1 MKNIIEFLSELK
13 ENNNRDWFTA
23 NKAAYKEVEKEFNQF
38 AEKLIEGIS
47 QFDPSVKNLN
57 AKDCTFRI
65 YRDVRFS
72 PNKDPYKTHM
82 AAYVCPNGKKS
93 GLAGYYF
100 HVEAPGSDYIGGH
113 ILATGIHSPEPKVL
127 QSIREEILDNGDAF
141 VKAIK
146 KAKGFE
152 LDESLKLKKVPK
164 DFPQDYKYA
173 DYLKLKNYSLMK
185 SLSDDFLMSDNLLEN
200 CLSEFKKSL
209 DFNHMLNRAANFAFD
224 EI

>member
-1 MKNIIEFLSELK
+1 MKDIVEFLTKLK

-23 NKAAYKEVEKEFNQF
+23 NKPLYKKVEAEFNAFTQ
-38 AEKLIEGIS
+38 KLIEGIS
-47 QFDPSVKNLN
+47 RFDHSVKNLTP
-57 AKDCTFRI
+57 KDCTFRI

-72 PNKDPYKTHM
+72 LNKDPYKTHM
-82 AAYVCPNGKKS
+82 AAYICPNGKNS

-100 HVEAPGSDYIGGH
+100 HVEAPGSDYIGAH
-113 ILATGIHSPEPKVL
+113 ILATGIYAPEPKVL

-152 LDESLKLKKVPK
+152 VDESSKLKKVPK

-173 DYLKLKNYSLMK
+173 DYLKLKSFT
-185 SLSDDFLMSDNLLEN
+185 LSKEISDEFLMSNDLLEK
-200 CLSEFKKSL
+200 CLSEYKKSL
-209 DFNHMLNRAANFAFD
+209 DFNTILNRAANFAFE

>member
-1 MKNIIEFLSELK
+1 MKNSIDFLSLLK

-23 NKAAYKEVEKEFNQF
+23 NKDLYKEAEKEFAAF
-38 AEKLIEGIS
+38 TEKLIEGIS
-47 QFDPSVKNLN
+47 QFDPSVKRLT

-72 PNKDPYKTHM
+72 PNKEPYKTHM
-82 AAYVCPNGKKS
+82 AAYICPNGKKS

-100 HVEAPGSDYIGGH
+100 HVEAPGSEYIGGH
-113 ILATGIHSPEPKVL
+113 LLATGIHMPEPKVL
-127 QSIREEILDNGDAF
+127 QSIREEILDHGDAF
-141 VKAIK
+141 EKAIK

-152 LDESLKLKKVPK
+152 VDESLKLKKVPK

-173 DYLKLKNYSLMK
+173 EYLKLKSFTLGK
-185 SLSDDFLMSDNLLEN
+185 IVSDEFIQSENLLEN
-200 CLSEFKKSL
+200 CIAEYKKGL
-209 DFNHMLNRAANFAFD
+209 DFNNILNRAANFAFD